1 MRKLTYPEKS
11 VLFMANTIT
20 HTQMTSQPRLSPLT
34 RFDQPVLFGEAPKPP
49 RIGPITWWLG
59 AVGVMISG
67 LMLNGLLSGKNA
79 GAVSQAQQLS
89 TAAAV
94 LQQNLNQ
101 TDKLPEG
108 LKDPFQQAS
117 LFAYLASMH
126 AGIAAH
132 SSQADIYKPLMSQLT
147 PEDRTA
153 TLALIKT
160 LNQTDSRGFQAEKA
174 VFHQWADTV
183 LSKHIEPEKLKATKQ
198 WADQYFQDLEST
210 MLTNTFTG
218 LPLLIGVLLAAVV
231 MNHKGNKAAQQLEAY
246 RAAQK
251 AEKTQ

>member
-1 MRKLTYPEKS
+1 MTRLTRTEKSATFTQAKYTHRGSPQTLTPFAGCHQS
-11 VLFMANTIT
+11 VLFGNE
-20 HTQMTSQPRLSPLT
+20 L
-34 RFDQPVLFGEAPKPP
+34 KPP

-67 LMLNGLLSGKNA
+67 LIVNGLLSGKNA
-79 GAVSQAQQLS
+79 GTVSQMQQLS

-101 TDKLPEG
+101 TEKLPG
-108 LKDPFQQAS
+108 DLKEPFQQAS
-117 LFAYLASMH
+117 LFAYIASMH
-126 AGIAAH
+126 AGIASH
-132 SSQADIYKPLMSQLT
+132 SNQADIYKPLMSQLT

-183 LSKHIEPEKLKATKQ
+183 LSKHIEPEKLKSTKQ
-198 WADQYFQDLEST
+198 WADQYFQDLERT
-210 MLTNTFTG
+210 MLTSTFTG
-218 LPLLIGVLLAAVV
+218 LPILIGVLLAAVV
-231 MNHKGNKAAQQLEAY
+231 MNQKGNKAAQQLEAY
-246 RAAQK
+246 RSAQK
-251 AEKTQ
+251 AGKTQ